1 MRVTIITSARAC
13 PSLQMISSVY
23 KKGPTVAEE
32 RLSFNPFK
40 LSICDASKHEPT
52 TRCLKLLLQRRRRND
67 SGEAIAGSFATG
79 FLHLE
84 NPFMEIWGQQRSEES
99 SACGAMQK
107 NSRSDAKESLTPIAP
122 LWEQEVSGV
131 HINLASKKD
140 DTSFSLMSSS
150 FFTCSLYMRSRIP
163 SPSPDRL
170 PARCRF

>member
-1 MRVTIITSARAC
+1 
-13 PSLQMISSVY
+13 MISSVY

-40 LSICDASKHEPT
+40 WSICDASKHEPT
-52 TRCLKLLLQRRRRND
+52 THYSKLLLQRRRRND

-122 LWEQEVSGV
+122 LWEQEVSGGAYKPRIKKRRHQLFADV
-131 HINLASKKD
+131 VLFFYLLALYALKNSFTFAGSA
-140 DTSFSLMSSS
+140 TSSLPVL
-150 FFTCSLYMRSRIP
+150 TIGLTVE
-163 SPSPDRL
+163 
-170 PARCRF
+170 